1 MSLYRTQVKIVADV
15 LSAAMDNGS
24 RDGVGITLLLRRAN
38 VSYTRMVRMLNDLVG
53 SGLLEE
59 LEQERGSRYRISDK
73 GLQFLTAYG
82 RFQEFAKS
90 FGLRL

>member
-1 MSLYRTQVKIVADV
+1 MSLYRTSVKIVADV
-15 LSAAMDNGS
+15 LSAARDNGS
-24 RDGVGITLLLRRAN
+24 SEGVGITLLLRRAN
-38 VSYTRMVRMLNDLVG
+38 LSYTRMVRILNDLVG

-59 LEQERGSRYRISDK
+59 LEQERGNRYRISDR

-82 RFQEFAKS
+82 RFEDFAKS

>member
-15 LSAAMDNGS
+15 LSAAMDNGTNE
-24 RDGVGITLLLRRAN
+24 GVGITHLLRRAN
-38 VSYTRMVRMLNDLVG
+38 LSYARMVRILNDLVG
-53 SGLLEE
+53 SGLLETI
-59 LEQERGSRYRISDK
+59 EQERGHRYRTSDR

-82 RFQEFAKS
+82 RFQDFAKS